1 MTLAELALPTLPVLV
16 AATPREW
23 VDCALAGLPALLADH
38 AHCEHK
44 AAASALSLIAKY
56 PDEAH
61 LVTSMMHLAQEEL
74 GHFERIVTVLRA
86 RGWPL
91 GTMGS
96 DGYVRDLLRL
106 GRREEPHHRV
116 DRLLLLGLVEARSA
130 ERFTL
135 LASSVDDPELAVL
148 YRELAFPEAGHHH
161 LFVSL
166 ACHVQPR
173 EHVLERLSELAT
185 LEAEVMLRTPLAPR
199 MH

>member
-1 MTLAELALPTLPVLV
+1 MTLAELALPTLPVL
-16 AATPREW
+16 AAPTPRSW
-23 VDCALAGLPALLADH
+23 VECVLADLPALLADH

-44 AAASALSLIAKY
+44 AAATALSLVAKY
-56 PDEAH
+56 PDDAP
-61 LVTSMMHLAQEEL
+61 LVTSMIHLAQEEIS
-74 GHFERIVTVLRA
+74 HFERIVDVLRA

-91 GTMGS
+91 GS
-96 DGYVRDLLRL
+96 IAADGYVRDLLRL
-106 GRREEPHHRV
+106 GRKDEPAHRI

-135 LASSVDDPELAVL
+135 LATAIDDPELSTL
-148 YRELAFPEAGHHH
+148 YRELAFPEAGHHQ

-173 EHVLERLSELAT
+173 ELVLERLRELAL